1 MLCMILCTSAFYQT
15 FFNQLYF
22 YMKQLFTLFFLLST
36 LTAFSQVDIE
46 VTVTEYKTGRSL
58 SGMTVQLNNAAIGY
72 IAEKV
77 TNEQGRAVFSGLSL
91 SGEYAVVVPE
101 TPDYLLASKGS
112 ITLRSNTNRGVQ
124 VVLLPKNGVSID
136 EVTILG
142 STKINTRNAE
152 VSSELKQ
159 KEIESLPLEG
169 RDITRILYRM
179 PNVVQAT
186 GFYAEAP
193 NVSING
199 SNGLFTNYLIDGMDN
214 NERFLGGQKFNIP
227 VGFAKNINVLTNNFS
242 TEYGNTANGI
252 VNITSRSG
260 SNEFSGEA
268 FVITRPGAAV
278 DASSPYTQRDLS
290 GNQVKD
296 GFQRYQAGFGFGGAI
311 KKDKT
316 FYYINAEYTRDLKD
330 NLLNSPALGVNETVR
345 GENNFTYLSA
355 KIDQNWT
362 YRFRSSLRAN
372 VGIVNVGRQ
381 AGGLTGGLSFPSAA
395 NAQDRNSLLLASQTT
410 YLGGNFKSETNV
422 QFSRFRWNYAHA
434 VDPLSP
440 QVVVLDPQGVTA
452 AVLGHPGYFFD
463 ATEETVQIQQKLTFY
478 LNRHTIKTGVELIS
492 ADHLL
497 YGGGNPNGNYTV
509 QLNQNQLNTVKNLRK
524 GADIALTDIPSDVQV
539 LNYNVELRPA
549 QFGTRQNVFSAY
561 AEDAFN
567 ATRKLN
573 LTLGV
578 RYDVDNLSKGGSD
591 DLDLNNVAPRFSF
604 NYKLNSTSSLRGG
617 YGIFYDKIL
626 YGIYSDALQ
635 QNTTSADYIKQLQ
648 ALKDKDILPAD
659 TDISKITFDGNAG
672 ASAANVTY
680 LNGPKYTDLQEQ
692 REGAFSGERR
702 ILNPNGYQNSYT
714 HQVSLGYQK
723 QLDEQRLF
731 YVDLVYN
738 KSEKLFRLRDLNAPS
753 AYTPD
758 PNNVV
763 VRTTADADLTRPVPI
778 VNGAGMIN
786 GQVVRGV
793 ARNVVVSESEGEAE
807 YYAASFN
814 LQKDRDVDNYSW
826 RLIYTLSRL
835 RNNTEDINFK
845 AQNSNDFESEWGPG
859 INDRTHV
866 INAIYQYYPFKGLSV
881 TAAVL
886 IQSGQPI
893 NRIPDAT
900 LYGTTDLNGDGRSF
914 GDAYVGNS
922 DRQPGETRN
931 SDRLP
936 WNNTLD
942 VAVEYQFG
950 KSGLILRADCFNV
963 FNAVNLSGYSNNAT
977 QSNQVQVGPASSGLL
992 VRRNAAPP
1000 RQFQFGLRYAF

>member
-1 MLCMILCTSAFYQT
+1 MAQYSFIFYQ
-15 FFNQLYF
+15 FIC
-22 YMKQLFTLFFLLST
+22 MKYYLFQFLL
-36 LTAFSQVDIE
+36 LFAFSASAQVDIE
-46 VTVTEYKTGRSL
+46 VSVTAYKTGRAL
-58 SGMTVQLNNAAIGY
+58 EGVAVKLNNSAIGY
-72 IAEKV
+72 ASEAT
-77 TNEQGRAVFSGLSL
+77 TNAQGKAIFPGLRL
-91 SGEYAVVVPE
+91 AGAYEVVVPGNAE
-101 TPDYLLASKGS
+101 FEGGMKNNIVLQ
-112 ITLRSNTNRGVQ
+112 SNTNLGVNI
-124 VVLLPKNGVSID
+124 VLYPKNGVSLD
-136 EVTILG
+136 ELVVLG
-142 STKINTRNAE
+142 SSKINIRNAE
-152 VSSELKQ
+152 VSSVLKQ

-169 RDITRILYRM
+169 RDLTRILFRM

-186 GFYAEAP
+186 GFYPEAP

-227 VGFAKNINVLTNNFS
+227 VGFASNINVLTNNFS

-260 SNEFSGEA
+260 SNELRGEA
-268 FVITRPGAAV
+268 FVITRPGKVV

-311 KKDKT
+311 RKDKT
-316 FYYINAEYTRDLKD
+316 FYYLNAEYTRDIKD
-330 NLLNSPALGVNETVR
+330 NLLDSPALGVKETVR
-345 GENNFTYLSA
+345 GENNFTYLSG

-362 YRFRSSLRAN
+362 RRFRSSLRAH
-372 VGIVNVGRQ
+372 VGVVNIGRQ
-381 AGGLTGGLSFPSAA
+381 AGGLTGGVAFPSAA
-395 NAQDRNSLLLASQTT
+395 NFQDRNSLLLASQNT
-410 YLGGNFKSETNV
+410 YLGEHFKSETNV
-422 QFSRFRWNYAHA
+422 QFSRFRWNYGRA
-434 VDPLSP
+434 VDKDSP

-463 ATEETVQIQQKLTFY
+463 ATEATVQAQEKLTFY
-478 LNRHTIKTGVELIS
+478 LNRHTLKAGGEIIS

-509 QLNQNQLNTVKNLRK
+509 QLNQNQLDVIKNLRK
-524 GADIALTDIPSDVQV
+524 GSNLALTDIPSDVTV
-539 LNYNVELRPA
+539 VNYGVELRPA
-549 QFGTRQNVFSAY
+549 QFGARQNIFSAY
-561 AEDAFN
+561 VEDAFN

-573 LTLGV
+573 LTLGL
-578 RYDVDNLSKGGSD
+578 RYDVDNLSKGGGD
-591 DLDLNNVAPRFSF
+591 ELDLNNLAPRFSF
-604 NYKLNSTSSLRGG
+604 NYKLNPTSSLRGG

-626 YGIYSDALQ
+626 YAIYSDALQ
-635 QNTTSADYIKQLQ
+635 QNTTSADYKKQLQ
-648 ALKDKDILPAD
+648 ALKDKGILPAH
-659 TDISKITFDGNAG
+659 TDLSKITFDGNAG

-680 LNGPKYTDLQEQ
+680 LNGPRYTDLQSQ

-702 ILNPNGYQNSYT
+702 ILNPNGYQNPYT
-714 HQVSLGYQK
+714 HQLSLGYQK
-723 QLDEQRLF
+723 QLNDKQLF

-738 KSEKLFRLRDLNAPS
+738 QSENLFRLRDLNAPS

-758 PNNVV
+758 PNQVV
-763 VRTTADADLTRPVPI
+763 VRTVGEADLTRPIPI
-778 VNGAGMIN
+778 SNGAGVIN
-786 GQVVRGV
+786 GQLVSGV
-793 ARNVVVSESEGEAE
+793 ARNVVVSEGGGEAE
-807 YYAASFN
+807 YYGASFN
-814 LQKDRDVDNYSW
+814 LQKDRGDDNYSY
-826 RLIYTLSRL
+826 RLIYTLSQL

-845 AQNSNDFESEWGPG
+845 AQNSNDFEAEWGPG

-866 INAIYQYYPFKGLSV
+866 LNAIYQYYPCKGLSL
-881 TAAVL
+881 TAAAL

-900 LYGTTDLNGDGRSF
+900 KYGTTDLNGDGRSF
-914 GDAYVGNS
+914 SDAYVGNS
-922 DRQPGETRN
+922 DRQPGESRN

-942 VAVEYQFG
+942 LAVEYQFG
-950 KSGLILRADCFNV
+950 KSGLLLRADCFNI

>member
-1 MLCMILCTSAFYQT
+1 
-15 FFNQLYF
+15 
-22 YMKQLFTLFFLLST
+22 MKQLLTLLFLLF
-36 LTAFSQVDIE
+36 AFAAFAQVDIE
-46 VTVTEYKTGRSL
+46 VSVTEYKTGRAL
-58 SGMTVQLNNAAIGY
+58 AGLTVQLTNPTIGY
-72 IAEKV
+72 AAEKT
-77 TNEQGRAVFSGLSL
+77 TNDQGKAIFPGLRL
-91 SGEYAVVVPE
+91 AGEYEAIVPSSVEFE
-101 TPDYLLASKGS
+101 TGFKRNIVLQ
-112 ITLRSNTNRGVQ
+112 SNTSLGVQ
-124 VVLLPKNGVSID
+124 IVVYPKGGVSID

-142 STKINTRNAE
+142 SSKINTRNAE
-152 VSSELKQ
+152 VSSVLKQ

-169 RDITRILYRM
+169 RDITRLLYRM

-186 GFYAEAP
+186 GFYPEAP

-214 NERFLGGQKFNIP
+214 NERFLGGQKFNVP
-227 VGFAKNINVLTNNFS
+227 VGFVSNINVLTNNFS

-252 VNITSRSG
+252 INITSRSG
-260 SNEFSGEA
+260 NNEFGGEA

-278 DASSPYTQRDLS
+278 DAESPYTQRDLS

-316 FYYINAEYTRDLKD
+316 FYYVNAEYTRDIKD
-330 NLLNSPALGVNETVR
+330 NLLNSPALNVNETVR

-362 YRFRSSLRAN
+362 DRFRSSLRAN
-372 VGIVNVGRQ
+372 VGVVNIGRQ
-381 AGGLTGGLSFPSAA
+381 AGGLTGGVAFPSAA
-395 NAQDRNSLLLASQTT
+395 NFQDRNSILLASQNT
-410 YLGGNFKSETNV
+410 YLGSDFKSETNV
-422 QFSRFRWNYAHA
+422 QFSRFRWNYGRA
-434 VDPLSP
+434 VDAESP

-463 ATEETVQIQQKLTFY
+463 ATEATVQAQQKLTFY
-478 LNRHTIKTGVELIS
+478 LNRHTVKTGVEVIS

-509 QLNQNQLNTVKNLRK
+509 QLNQSQLDAIKNLRK
-524 GADIALTDIPSDVQV
+524 GADLALTDIPSDVQV
-539 LNYNVELRPA
+539 TSYGVELRPA
-549 QFGTRQNVFSAY
+549 QFGTRQNIFSAY
-561 AEDAFN
+561 VEDAFDL
-567 ATRKLN
+567 TRKLN
-573 LTLGV
+573 LTLGL
-578 RYDVDNLSKGGSD
+578 RYDVDNLSKGGGD

-626 YGIYSDALQ
+626 YSVYSDALQ
-635 QNTTSADYIKQLQ
+635 QNTTSADYKKQLQ
-648 ALKDKDILPAD
+648 ALKDKGILPAD
-659 TDISKITFDGNAG
+659 TDIDKITFDGNAG

-680 LNGPKYTDLQEQ
+680 LNGPKYTDLQGQ

-702 ILNPNGYQNSYT
+702 ILNPNGYQNSYS

-723 QLDEQRLF
+723 QLNAKQLF

-738 KSEKLFRLRDLNAPS
+738 KSERLFRLRDLNAPS

-763 VRTTADADLTRPVPI
+763 VRTAAAADLTRPVPI
-778 VNGAGMIN
+778 ANGAGLIN
-786 GQVVRGV
+786 GQLVSGV

-807 YYAASFN
+807 YYGASFN
-814 LQKDRDVDNYSW
+814 LQKERGDDKYSY

-845 AQNSNDFESEWGPG
+845 AQNSNNFASEWGPG

-866 INAIYQYYPFKGLSV
+866 LNAIYQYYPCKGLAL
-881 TAAVL
+881 TAAAL

-922 DRQPGETRN
+922 DRQPGEARN

-942 VAVEYQFG
+942 LAAEYRFG
-950 KSGLILRADCFNV
+950 KTGLILRADCFNV